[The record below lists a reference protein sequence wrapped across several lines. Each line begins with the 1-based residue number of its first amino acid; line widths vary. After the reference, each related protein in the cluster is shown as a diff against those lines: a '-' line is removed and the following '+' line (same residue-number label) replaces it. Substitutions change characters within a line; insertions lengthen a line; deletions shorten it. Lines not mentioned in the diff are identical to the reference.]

1 MIIRI
6 KYYLATFIEIVVF
19 VIAANA
25 FMIWYKFDY
34 IASHPKIIP
43 LIILFPA
50 PIMLL
55 CLYISFVYV
64 FINED
69 NIFKRN
75 FIKKQVINKE
85 NIEKIIVVLYEH
97 NNKIEQI
104 RIYQKNNSVDH
115 PAMIIGSKQ
124 YNIKKAYDALVKYD
138 YNLTIEY
145 L

>member
-19 VIAANA
+19 VIAANT

-34 IASHPKIIP
+34 IASQPKIIP
-43 LIILFPA
+43 LLNLFPA